1 MNRVFKVLNFFDMFH
16 QSKQFNVSSDNST
29 YRTSVGSLCSLVV
42 YALSITYLVMRLIV
56 LVTYAESNVNVLN
69 EPNTVPSD
77 EVYKLKV
84 GNTEANGFD
93 FRVAVS
99 VMEKRNPVAMDQL
112 AEFGTISFMDQKI
125 GFGNKT
131 I

>member
-1 MNRVFKVLNFFDMFH
+1 MNRVFKVLNFFDMFQ

-99 VMEKRNPVAMDQL
+99 VMEKRNPATMDQL

>member
-1 MNRVFKVLNFFDMFH
+1 MNRVFKVLNIFDMFH

-99 VMEKRNPVAMDQL
+99 VMEKRNPATMDQL
-112 AEFGTISFMDQKI
+112 AEFGTISVMDQKI